1 MPFFFFFFVQLFQTH
16 MDVFLLSSSMSNRS
30 DIGCLTTAF
39 SVLFTSSMNRIVHH
53 IILFDFLKKI
63 NIRFDR
69 IDQKMFVVTKQR
81 NSRVIDQCNHFTN
94 IEFFLST
101 IMAAQLT
108 SKRASLLTD
117 KRIDNHAQSY
127 PPLDYS
133 FHNAEK
139 LEGRIIRC
147 VGFFPPPTEF
157 NHLCE

>member
-39 SVLFTSSMNRIVHH
+39 FVLFTSSMNRIVHH

-94 IEFFLST
+94 IEFFC
-101 IMAAQLT
+101 
-108 SKRASLLTD
+108 R
-117 KRIDNHAQSY
+117 QSW
-127 PPLDYS
+127 LHS
-133 FHNAEK
+133 
-139 LEGRIIRC
+139 
-147 VGFFPPPTEF
+147 
-157 NHLCE
+157 